1 MARELT
7 KVHEQVVRG
16 SIDEVLAVLEEDL
29 KGEVVLVLDGASTS
43 SASLSDAILMA
54 RRLVEE
60 GMTKS
65 KAAAQAASA
74 VGVPRRAVYEGLL
87 EPT

>member
-1 MARELT
+1 
-7 KVHEQVVRG
+7 
-16 SIDEVLAVLEEDL
+16 
-29 KGEVVLVLDGASTS
+29 VVLVLDGASTS

-54 RRLVEE
+54 RRLVGE